1 MPVIRPVTVV
11 VQTPVI
17 QLATRTVIMTTAI
30 QRPVVTLR
38 SIATQTATT
47 HVTVHVTHCLVNVV
61 TNCLDPVVADRPT
74 KHVTQ
79 IVIMDNVIRLL
90 VTIAQQ
96 DSHVTR

>member
-1 MPVIRPVTVV
+1 MLVMRPVTVV
-11 VQTPVI
+11 VQTPAI
-17 QLATRTVIMTTAI
+17 LLATRTVIITTAI

-47 HVTVHVTHCLVNVV
+47 HVTQLLVNVV
-61 TNCLDPVVADRPT
+61 TDCSAHVVADRPT
-74 KHVTQ
+74 TPVTQ
-79 IVIMDNVIRLL
+79 IVATDNVIRLL